1 MTSVATSTATDLSG
15 PSKTAATQ
23 RVRLISPDTLATH
36 NHEDSLWVSYN
47 GKVYDVTEF
56 APDHPGGDDLIMR
69 YAGKD
74 LGDIM
79 DDVDEHAHSM
89 SAYALL
95 EEHCIGRLPLSQEE
109 EGLAAPSKE
118 GGAGFSGK
126 NESVVI
132 TDDFVPPDTDSKGDF
147 KQHAFLDLSR
157 PLIMQ
162 VWNAKFG
169 KEFYLEQVHSPRH
182 LKEPARLFGPWYLEM
197 FTRTSWYVVPIV
209 WLPISFALFLRS
221 AYQFSQWGKSDLGAG
236 LTGSP
241 TAAVAASAFVN
252 MTSAVKSEGNQSLL
266 AFTQS
271 STGTALN
278 QISASAVASTIP
290 FFVLGIFIWT
300 ILEYGLHRFLFHVD
314 NMLPDRPFFLMLH
327 FLLHG
332 IHHYLPMDRLRLV
345 MPPLLFTVLSLPFT
359 RLAYSLFPAAVAN
372 GIISGAFFMYVGY
385 DTMHYA
391 LHHTKLPA
399 YIKEMKKYHL
409 EHHYKNYEQGFGV
422 TSRFW
427 DWVFGTEL

>member
-1 MTSVATSTATDLSG
+1 MAAIAASTAVQLSG
-15 PSKTAATQ
+15 PSTTAATQ
-23 RVRLISPDTLATH
+23 RVRLIPSQTLAKH
-36 NHEDSLWVSYN
+36 NHIDSLWVSYK
-47 GKVYDVTEF
+47 GKVYDVTDF

-69 YAGKD
+69 FAGKD
-74 LGDIM
+74 MGDIM
-79 DDVDEHAHSM
+79 DDVDEHSHSE
-89 SAYALL
+89 SAYELL
-95 EEHCIGRLPLSQEE
+95 EEYCIGRLPLTQEE
-109 EGLAAPSKE
+109 EGLVAPISE
-118 GGAGFSGK
+118 GGADFTGK
-126 NESVVI
+126 DDSVII

-147 KQHAFLDLSR
+147 KKHAFLDLSR

-169 KEFYLEQVHSPRH
+169 KEFYLQQVHSPRH
-182 LKEPARLFGPWYLEM
+182 LKEPARLFGPWYMEM
-197 FTRTSWYVVPIV
+197 LTRTSWYVVPIV

-221 AYQFSQWGKSDLGAG
+221 AYQFSEWGREDFGTTFTSA
-236 LTGSP
+236 
-241 TAAVAASAFVN
+241 AASAYVN
-252 MTSAVKSEGNQSLL
+252 MTSTDQKLSPSALYALSQTGNTS
-266 AFTQS
+266 AFS
-271 STGTALN
+271 
-278 QISASAVASTIP
+278 QINASALATVVP
-290 FFVLGIFIWT
+290 FFALGIFIWT

-314 NMLPDRPFFLMLH
+314 NFLPDRPFFLMLH

-345 MPPLLFTVLSLPFT
+345 MPPLLFTALSYPFT
-359 RLAYSLFPAAVAN
+359 VLAHSLFPPAVAN

-385 DTMHYA
+385 DMMHYA

>member
-1 MTSVATSTATDLSG
+1 MAAVATTTATDLSG

-23 RVRLISPDTLATH
+23 RIRLISPSALAKH
-36 NHEDSLWVSYN
+36 DHIDSLWISYK

-56 APDHPGGDDLIMR
+56 APDHPGGDDLILR

-74 LGDIM
+74 MGDIM
-79 DDVDEHAHSM
+79 EDEEEHSHSD
-89 SAYALL
+89 SAYELL
-95 EEHCIGRLPLSQEE
+95 EEYCIGRLPLTQEE
-109 EGLAAPSKE
+109 EGLAAPISE
-118 GGAGFSGK
+118 GGADFSGK
-126 NESVVI
+126 DDSVII
-132 TDDFVPPDTDSKGDF
+132 TDDFVPPDTDSKGDY
-147 KQHAFLDLSR
+147 KKHAFLDLSQ
-157 PLIMQ
+157 PLILQ
-162 VWNAKFG
+162 VWYSKFG
-169 KEFYLEQVHSPRH
+169 KEFYLQQVHSPRH

-197 FTRTSWYVVPIV
+197 LTRTQWYVVPIV
-209 WLPISFALFLRS
+209 WLPISIALFFRS
-221 AYQFSQWGKSDLGAG
+221 AYQFSQWGKEDISGAF
-236 LTGSP
+236 TP
-241 TAAVAASAFVN
+241 AAAAASVYVN
-252 MTSAVKSEGNQSLL
+252 MTSKVTLSPIQTAFGQSGTGSALSEIN
-266 AFTQS
+266 
-271 STGTALN
+271 
-278 QISASAVASTIP
+278 ASAVAATVL
-290 FFVLGIFIWT
+290 FFALGIFIWT

-314 NMLPDRPFFLMLH
+314 NFLPDRPFFLMLH

-345 MPPLLFTVLSLPFT
+345 MPPLLFAALSFPFT
-359 RLAYSLFPAAVAN
+359 RLAHALFPPAVAN

-385 DTMHYA
+385 DMMHYA